1 MNTNSNQGGFTSSF
15 GAIAA
20 AAGSAIGLGNIWRF
34 PYTAGANG
42 GGAFLLMYFIFVF
55 LIGVPIMMSELAIGR
70 RSGQNAV
77 GAFRMLSPRQKGW
90 MLVGFWGIFTTFLIY
105 SFYSVI
111 TGWTLDYVV
120 LSCSGGLS
128 GRTPDE
134 VSTVFR
140 EFSSGSFWP
149 IVYQVIFMAL
159 TVGVIMMG
167 VQKGIEKSSKILMP
181 VLFLLMVV
189 LCVRAVTLPGAG
201 EGLSFLFHP
210 DFSKLTGEAV
220 LSALGQA
227 MFSLSIG
234 LGVLI
239 TYGSYV
245 RKQDNIFKSSLIIAS
260 TDTLIAVMAGIAIFP
275 AVFAFGQDPASG
287 PSLVY
292 ETLPNVF
299 NSMPGGVVFAVA
311 FFVLLSIAALTSTVS
326 MLEAIVLFVMQEFK
340 MKRSTAAIVCTLA
353 TLALGVVCTLSFGPL
368 QDFKIFGCTFF
379 ELLDKLTA
387 TYMLPLGALA
397 IILYVGWFYPKRE
410 VRAEVSNEGSL
421 KAWFFQFYYF
431 IVRYVAPI
439 ALTVVLVAGIIADVK
454 KG

>member
-1 MNTNSNQGGFTSSF
+1 MKNNEGGFTSSF

-42 GGAFLLMYFIFVF
+42 GGAFLLLYIVFVF
-55 LIGVPIMMSELAIGR
+55 LIGVPIMMSELTIGR

-77 GAFRMLSPRQKGW
+77 GAFRVLSPRQRGW
-90 MLVGFWGIFTTFLIY
+90 MLVGFWGVLTTFFIY

-128 GRTPDE
+128 GKTPEE
-134 VSTVFR
+134 VSVVFR

-149 IVYQVIFMAL
+149 IFYQIIFMAI
-159 TVGVIMMG
+159 TVAVIMMG

-181 VLFLLMVV
+181 VLFLLMVA

-201 EGLSFLFHP
+201 EGLSFLFKP
-210 DFSKLTGEAV
+210 DFSKVDGKAV
-220 LSALGQA
+220 LDALGQA

-245 RKQDNIFKSSLIIAS
+245 RKQDNLFRSSIIIAS
-260 TDTLIAVMAGIAIFP
+260 TDTLIAVMAGVAIFP
-275 AVFAFGQDPASG
+275 AVFAFGQDPTSG

-299 NSMPGGVVFAVA
+299 NSMPGGIAFSIA

-340 MKRSTAAIVCTLA
+340 LKRVTAAVLCTLA
-353 TLALGVVCTLSFGPL
+353 TLVLGILCTLSFGPL
-368 QDFKIFGCTFF
+368 KEVTFLGKTIFDI
-379 ELLDKLTA
+379 LDTLTA

-397 IILYVGWFYPKRE
+397 IVIFMGWFYPKKE
-410 VRAEVSNEGSL
+410 VLDEVTNQHTL
-421 KAWFFQFYYF
+421 KAGFFKAYYF
-431 IVRYVAPI
+431 IMRYVAPV
-439 ALTVVLVAGIIADVK
+439 ALLCVLVAGIVASFR
-454 KG
+454 